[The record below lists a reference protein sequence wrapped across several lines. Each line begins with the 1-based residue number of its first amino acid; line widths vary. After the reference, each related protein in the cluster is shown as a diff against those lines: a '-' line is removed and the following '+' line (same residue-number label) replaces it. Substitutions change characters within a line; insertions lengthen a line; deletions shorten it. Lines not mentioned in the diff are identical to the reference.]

1 MKRVLLLSLSNSGQ
15 KVCDQRIN
23 EFRSRQRLWN
33 TPNLSLLTVGAMLP
47 KDWEIHYVDLAYESV
62 QEWAYDMVFM
72 SPSTTQS
79 QAVSY
84 THLISSIAVAVH
96 PNGRIYVSENR
107 KLYQFDPRS
116 KSLSLLLDASAWK
129 RFSYPKLCHIGSLCI
144 QKDVYKRQILHQF
157 ATYSG
162 ADRHP
167 RENVPFP
174 IPRGGQGIAT

>member
-62 QEWAYDMVFM
+62 QEWTYDMVFM

-79 QAVSY
+79 QEAY
-84 THLISSIAVAVH
+84 GYAC
-96 PNGRIYVSENR
+96 
-107 KLYQFDPRS
+107 QFRDR
-116 KSLSLLLDASAWK
+116 
-129 RFSYPKLCHIGSLCI
+129 
-144 QKDVYKRQILHQF
+144 
-157 ATYSG
+157 G
-162 ADRHP
+162 A
-167 RENVPFP
+167 
-174 IPRGGQGIAT
+174 